1 MTRLVV
7 LLTASAIFLA
17 NCSGSTTPA
26 SPSPAS
32 PMPSLAGI
40 WVGSLSDPVAGEGG
54 ARLTLTEEP
63 AGSGGFALQLRL
75 VGTWAVTFR
84 NGEKV
89 EGRAEGYLAPG
100 NNSDF
105 YLALVPVPFEY
116 CKPGSSGL
124 GYYSLANAV
133 VTSSRL
139 TAALHRMTCVGLG
152 PGSVSL
158 IRQES

>member
-1 MTRLVV
+1 MTRLIV
-7 LLTASAIFLA
+7 LLTASAMFLA

-32 PMPSLAGI
+32 PMPSPAGI
-40 WVGSLSDPVAGEGG
+40 WVGSFSDPVAGEGS
-54 ARLTLTEEP
+54 ARLTLTEEEP
-63 AGSGGFALQLRL
+63 AGSGGFALQRRL

-84 NGEKV
+84 NGETV
-89 EGRAEGYLAPG
+89 EGRAEATLAPG
-100 NNSDF
+100 DS
-105 YLALVPVPFEY
+105 YVLYLVPVPFEY
-116 CKPGSSGL
+116 CRPGSNGL

-133 VTSSRL
+133 VTPSRL
-139 TAALHRMTCVGLG
+139 TAVLHRMTCVGLS

>member
-1 MTRLVV
+1 MTRLIV
-7 LLTASAIFLA
+7 LLTASAMFLA

-32 PMPSLAGI
+32 PMPSPAGI
-40 WVGSLSDPVAGEGG
+40 WVGSFSDPVAGEGG

-63 AGSGGFALQLRL
+63 AGSGGFALERRL

-84 NGEKV
+84 NGETV
-89 EGRAEGYLAPG
+89 EGRAGGTLAPG
-100 NNSDF
+100 NNY
-105 YLALVPVPFEY
+105 YLRLDPVPFEY
-116 CKPGSSGL
+116 CKPGSNGL
-124 GYYSLANAV
+124 GYYSLVNAV

-139 TAALHRMTCVGLG
+139 TAVLHRVTCVGLG